1 MLTGRREQALLLVG
15 LAAVN
20 ALLGW
25 QWHHHWQAFK
35 SRTQW
40 VYAMPA
46 PEPAAAAAVPSAAT
60 AAQSFAEIV
69 ERNLFHPDRT
79 SAGPQE
85 ETGAAEPPA
94 LYGTMNLGARWFA
107 LMAPAEQAATGVFKR
122 VYPGEEIGGYKL
134 VDIRGAEVVVER
146 GERRLTLDVATSSR
160 RVVRSA
166 EPPAA
171 PRPAA
176 APARAVPQR
185 GPVTTTAPA
194 APPARTGSDERSR
207 HGPAGYNAP
216 PGAPVDAPAGAVFGG
231 RRKVVRRTPFGD
243 QVWWE
248 EIEKPKP
255 QDEKQNEKKEN

>member
-1 MLTGRREQALLLVG
+1 MLTGRREQVLLLVG

-25 QWHHHWQAFK
+25 QWHRHWQAF
-35 SRTQW
+35 RTRTHW
-40 VYAMPA
+40 VYAVPA
-46 PEPAAAAAVPSAAT
+46 PEPAEGAAVPSAAT

-85 ETGAAEPPA
+85 EAGAAEPPV
-94 LYGTMNLGARWFA
+94 LYGTMNLGTRWFA
-107 LMAPAEQAATGVFKR
+107 LMAPAEQADTGVFKR

-134 VDIRGAEVVVER
+134 VDIRGAEVVVES
-146 GERRLTLDVATSSR
+146 GEKTLTLNVAESSR
-160 RVVRSA
+160 RVARSL
-166 EPPAA
+166 EKTPAA
-171 PRPAA
+171 RP
-176 APARAVPQR
+176 P
-185 GPVTTTAPA
+185 APA
-194 APPARTGSDERSR
+194 APGPTGGAPPASAVTTAAPVATPSRTATDERR
-207 HGPAGYNAP
+207 KFGPAGYNAP
-216 PGAPVDAPAGAVFGG
+216 PGAPADAPAGTVFGG

-255 QDEKQNEKKEN
+255 QDEKKEN